1 MQIQLRREIKMSS
14 DIFAGVRQRIQ
25 QEMLKASTP
34 SMTVAVARN
43 GEIIWEEAFGWAN
56 REKRIP
62 ATPHTMYSLASTTK
76 PFAAA
81 GVMKLVEQGKID
93 LDKPVNNY
101 LGKDSQ
107 LKVWIGNPDDVTVRR
122 VANHT
127 SGLPRHEHFYG
138 ASELSRKPTMEE
150 SIRRYGNI
158 VTLPGE
164 RYRYSNIGYGIMD
177 HLIERVSGMSFADF
191 MRREFFMPLG
201 MTRSSVDIGPGLED
215 FAAERYE
222 EDGRPIPFYDVDHR
236 GASSIYCS
244 AHDLA
249 LFGMFNLG
257 QIQPDQKA
265 PLSKET
271 VASMHVPTADRSNC
285 NPKDRKSPPASGY
298 GIGWVIEQS
307 EWGPIMSH
315 AGGMGGT
322 VAQLIFLPRHG
333 IAISAMA
340 NNFCAAPHEIEQY
353 ILPVILP
360 GFAEKQAELEKNKPS
375 VAASTPAP
383 VIQPIPELLGEWRGT
398 LHTYEKELP
407 MSLSFKPSGDV
418 HAKLGEQLPTLVNN
432 LKFADGWITGVM
444 AGRTETYDACRR
456 PYHPYHH
463 IQLDMKLRGDRIN
476 GALIQIACCGL
487 SHWVE
492 LKKC

>member
-1 MQIQLRREIKMSS
+1 MSS

-164 RYRYSNIGYGIMD
+164 RYRYSNIGYGI
-177 HLIERVSGMSFADF
+177 
-191 MRREFFMPLG
+191 
-201 MTRSSVDIGPGLED
+201 
-215 FAAERYE
+215 
-222 EDGRPIPFYDVDHR
+222 
-236 GASSIYCS
+236 
-244 AHDLA
+244 
-249 LFGMFNLG
+249 
-257 QIQPDQKA
+257 
-265 PLSKET
+265 
-271 VASMHVPTADRSNC
+271 
-285 NPKDRKSPPASGY
+285 
-298 GIGWVIEQS
+298 
-307 EWGPIMSH
+307 
-315 AGGMGGT
+315 
-322 VAQLIFLPRHG
+322 
-333 IAISAMA
+333 
-340 NNFCAAPHEIEQY
+340 
-353 ILPVILP
+353 
-360 GFAEKQAELEKNKPS
+360 
-375 VAASTPAP
+375 
-383 VIQPIPELLGEWRGT
+383 
-398 LHTYEKELP
+398 
-407 MSLSFKPSGDV
+407 
-418 HAKLGEQLPTLVNN
+418 
-432 LKFADGWITGVM
+432 
-444 AGRTETYDACRR
+444 
-456 PYHPYHH
+456 
-463 IQLDMKLRGDRIN
+463 RI
-476 GALIQIACCGL
+476 I
-487 SHWVE
+487 
-492 LKKC
+492 